1 MKKLLITT
9 ALIASIAQC
18 SLRADSLLYAI
29 DAHNVEKV
37 AKLLEKHGHLHHEYK
52 KTLMRAAKQSSHAA
66 KNKVGFFS
74 SGTDFIKL
82 ITGMGL
88 SGAGAT
94 VFGLSALSAKYA
106 SYRHTQKSQAGLI
119 GGGIATV
126 TGLHLMYKGWTLSTA
141 KTRLERA
148 REIETMISLKPAHHE

>member
-82 ITGMGL
+82 ITGMGFSGIGTL
-88 SGAGAT
+88 GLAAAGGMLWANKGDSPNGVLLGAG
-94 VFGLSALSAKYA
+94 S
-106 SYRHTQKSQAGLI
+106 
-119 GGGIATV
+119 GIATI
-126 TGLHLMYKGWTLSTA
+126 TGLSLMYKGWTLSTA